1 VPDHPFLE
9 KISTLNYQEI
19 ANEILEERENLQL
32 PPFVHHINIHAES
45 LNKNLPENV
54 LHKICKFLKMNETQ
68 FIGPKPAIIE
78 KRKKYFRWVLTLKSA
93 DRKKIHHLANRTLAF
108 IETQNFI
115 NKVRISID
123 VDPIS

>member
-1 VPDHPFLE
+1 MRQ
-9 KISTLNYQEI
+9 SQ
-19 ANEILEERENLQL
+19 
-32 PPFVHHINIHAES
+32 
-45 LNKNLPENV
+45 
-54 LHKICKFLKMNETQ
+54 
-68 FIGPKPAIIE
+68 
-78 KRKKYFRWVLTLKSA
+78 KKYFRWVLTLKSE